1 MRPSKSQYSSPL
13 HMVPKKDSTDWR
25 PVGDYRALNN
35 QTVKDKYGVPNI
47 LDFTAELHGKTVF
60 SHIDLVKAYHQIP
73 INPSDV
79 HKTAIATPFGLFE
92 STRMQFGLCN
102 AASTFQRFIDN
113 VIRDLHSTYAFIDDI
128 LVASTTEEEHL
139 VHLPAQQTDDEL
151 AKIINSEE
159 TSLKRRKQACPFVP
173 VNVVCDVSTGSPR
186 PFVPQQLRKAIFDH
200 FHNLSHPGISSTYRL
215 ISSRMKI
222 KIFCFTSLTKT
233 HLHYSTLKELY
244 RWYGSSISNP
254 RNPYE
259 VLGVKSD
266 CSAQDIKQAYIKL
279 SKKLHPDVRPGDCA
293 QHQKFVELNAA
304 YTTLVHSRSHF
315 DQHAQNRP
323 GATPGR
329 PPFSERR
336 EEEWYERSEYW
347 QQFHHQAQSG
357 RTSQQWSR
365 SLTLFGCFVLV
376 VIGSILNYSAYSFAT
391 RYTRNRVDEKS
402 KKISE
407 IYKDIRDKALAGNH
421 LKKIEEMEKKWN
433 HYIWLY
439 GKCMCHHSTHDRY
452 IGREVKQGTQR
463 IMIKSIKKY
472 FRTGEKY
479 LQRIFLQ

>member
-113 VIRDLHSTYAFIDDI
+113 VIRDLPSTYAFIDDI

-151 AKIINSEE
+151 TKIINSEE
-159 TSLKRRKQACPFVP
+159 TSLKLRKQACPFVP
-173 VNVVCDVSTGSPR
+173 VDVVCDVSTGSPR

-215 ISSRMKI
+215 ISSSADLVYGVSLRLPADMCTNSTSTNSPSQSTFVSVLRERMKEI
-222 KIFCFTSLTKT
+222 QPLPAKT
-233 HLHYSTLKELY
+233 QEAEFDTFENTEL
-244 RWYGSSISNP
+244 G
-254 RNPYE
+254 
-259 VLGVKSD
+259 
-266 CSAQDIKQAYIKL
+266 
-279 SKKLHPDVRPGDCA
+279 
-293 QHQKFVELNAA
+293 
-304 YTTLVHSRSHF
+304 
-315 DQHAQNRP
+315 
-323 GATPGR
+323 
-329 PPFSERR
+329 
-336 EEEWYERSEYW
+336 
-347 QQFHHQAQSG
+347 
-357 RTSQQWSR
+357 
-365 SLTLFGCFVLV
+365 
-376 VIGSILNYSAYSFAT
+376 
-391 RYTRNRVDEKS
+391 
-402 KKISE
+402 
-407 IYKDIRDKALAGNH
+407 
-421 LKKIEEMEKKWN
+421 
-433 HYIWLY
+433 
-439 GKCMCHHSTHDRY
+439 
-452 IGREVKQGTQR
+452 
-463 IMIKSIKKY
+463 
-472 FRTGEKY
+472 
-479 LQRIFLQ
+479 